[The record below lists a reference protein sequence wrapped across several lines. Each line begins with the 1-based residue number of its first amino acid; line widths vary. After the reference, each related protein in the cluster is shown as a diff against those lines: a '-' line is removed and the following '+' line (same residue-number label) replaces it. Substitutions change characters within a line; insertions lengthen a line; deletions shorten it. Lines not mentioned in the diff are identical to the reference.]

1 MSSLLSSHPIS
12 LLLLAQQRIERY
24 LRLQEMGIR
33 ECSYEAPLVEE
44 EIALLEEE
52 VLPVIAHFLERA
64 DAIAAAREAWAEQQV
79 RAEEFELE
87 PAALGV
93 PIAAGGENGLRFPGG
108 LSMATL
114 SPAVLLASGSW
125 AQGP

>member
-1 MSSLLSSHPIS
+1 MRPIAAPHKAPWPMSSLLSSHPIS

-24 LRLQEMGIR
+24 LHLQELGIR
-33 ECSYEAPLVEE
+33 ECFYEAPLVEE

-52 VLPVIAHFLERA
+52 VLPVIAQFLERA

-79 RAEEFELE
+79 KAEEFDLE

-93 PIAAGGENGLRFPGG
+93 SIAAVG
-108 LSMATL
+108 
-114 SPAVLLASGSW
+114 
-125 AQGP
+125 

>member
-24 LRLQEMGIR
+24 LRLQELGVR

-44 EIALLEEE
+44 E
-52 VLPVIAHFLERA
+52 VLPVIAQFLERA

-79 RAEEFELE
+79 RAEE
-87 PAALGV
+87 PALPVG
-93 PIAAGGENGLRFPGG
+93 
-108 LSMATL
+108 
-114 SPAVLLASGSW
+114 AVG
-125 AQGP
+125 

>member
-1 MSSLLSSHPIS
+1 MSSLLSSHPIT
-12 LLLLAQQRIERY
+12 LLLLAQQRIERF
-24 LRLQEMGIR
+24 LRLQELGIR

-52 VLPVIAHFLERA
+52 VLPAIALFLERA
-64 DAIAAAREAWAEQQV
+64 DAIAAAREAWAGQQV

-93 PIAAGGENGLRFPGG
+93 PIAAAG
-108 LSMATL
+108 
-114 SPAVLLASGSW
+114 
-125 AQGP
+125 